1 MTAIAPLPVLP
12 RRSLLLAALGLS
24 LTLPARAALW
34 GERVEGSRKLIRQDR
49 PLGSFHALALGLP
62 AEVELRQGDSE
73 GITLET
79 DDNILPLV
87 ETRIEQ
93 GTLQVRALRRGL
105 ELSPSALRVVV
116 RFRELDDLAIGGA
129 GTVTGS
135 GLKARRLHLA
145 IGGSGRIVL
154 AQLRAEAVEAAI
166 GGSGNVRLTG
176 SAHRIGVSIGGS
188 GDVLA
193 EGLQAD
199 SGEVSIGGSGNVQVF
214 VTERLEVAIAGSGRV
229 RYWGDPQVESAVV
242 GTGRLVRVAAR
253 P

>member
-1 MTAIAPLPVLP
+1 MNAIDSFPSLA
-12 RRSLLLAALGLS
+12 RRSLLLAALGLP

-34 GERVEGSRKLIRQDR
+34 DERVEGSRRLIRQDR

-93 GTLQVRALRRGL
+93 GALQVRRLRRGL
-105 ELSPSALRVVV
+105 ELAPSALRVVL

-129 GTVTGS
+129 GSVTGT

-145 IGGSGRIVL
+145 IGGSGRMVL
-154 AQLRAEAVEAAI
+154 NQLRAEEVEAAI
-166 GGSGNVRLTG
+166 GGSGNLRLSG
-176 SAHRIGVSIGGS
+176 GARRIGVSIGGS

-193 EGLQAD
+193 EGLQAER
-199 SGEVSIGGSGNVQVF
+199 GEVSIGGSGNVQVF

-242 GTGRLVRVAAR
+242 GSGRLVRVAAK